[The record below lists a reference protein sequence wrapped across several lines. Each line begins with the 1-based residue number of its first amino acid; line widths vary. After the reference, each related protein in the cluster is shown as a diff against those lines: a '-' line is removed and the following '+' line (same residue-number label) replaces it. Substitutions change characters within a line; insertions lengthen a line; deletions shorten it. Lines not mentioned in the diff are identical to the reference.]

1 MSYKIISKFI
11 KDISFEI
18 PNTQTFIMIEKE
30 ILNYNLNCDIKS
42 KPYKENIIEVNT
54 ILKLSPNQNVKHKML
69 TEINLASLVSI
80 EKNFEDKKELE
91 KIILIKIPTEVYPT
105 LYETFIYLFKQ
116 AGIKDISFEIPSAQ
130 AFVMLEKEIL
140 NYNLKFDIK
149 SKPFKENII
158 EVNTVLRLSPNQ
170 DVKHKI
176 LTEINLATL
185 VSLEKSFKD
194 KNELEKIILVKI
206 PTEIYPTL
214 YETFIYLFKQAGIKD
229 IKIEKD
235 VNFERHITELA
246 KIRDE
251 ARVKGAWSAAT
262 NAEVARGKA
271 AGLYVDQKLILSGNL
286 DQLSEKELESRMKQ
300 ILDDHKVLI
309 DGVAIDV
316 TSQENNLNKSQ
327 PT

>member
-1 MSYKIISKFI
+1 MSYKIISKF
-11 KDISFEI
+11 
-18 PNTQTFIMIEKE
+18 
-30 ILNYNLNCDIKS
+30 
-42 KPYKENIIEVNT
+42 
-54 ILKLSPNQNVKHKML
+54 
-69 TEINLASLVSI
+69 
-80 EKNFEDKKELE
+80 
-91 KIILIKIPTEVYPT
+91 
-105 LYETFIYLFKQ
+105 
-116 AGIKDISFEIPSAQ
+116 IKDISFEIPSAQ

-149 SKPFKENII
+149 SKPFKENIV

-235 VNFERHITELA
+235 VNFE
-246 KIRDE
+246 KMF
-251 ARVKGAWSAAT
+251 
-262 NAEVARGKA
+262 N
-271 AGLYVDQKLILSGNL
+271 
-286 DQLSEKELESRMKQ
+286 EKK
-300 ILDDHKVLI
+300 K
-309 DGVAIDV
+309 
-316 TSQENNLNKSQ
+316 N
-327 PT
+327 